1 MEQNLTGR
9 KQLRR
14 LRTMTVIGALSGLII
29 GMMMDLASHT
39 PFIGVGMVVAGAG
52 LMVGALVGAGIGALI
67 E

>member
-1 MEQNLTGR
+1 MEQNLTNR

-29 GMMMDLASHT
+29 GMMMDLASYT
-39 PFIGVGMVVAGAG
+39 PFIGVGMVVAGSG
-52 LMVGALVGAGIGALI
+52 LMVGALVGAGVGALI